1 MNQEKI
7 SIKNLQKNLRI
18 GKKYLVLFLN
28 LVYYSTRGFTS
39 YNKGNKVKKMENNST
54 KLIKILNRIPDIRQ
68 QSKVLHSLVDII
80 FIAIVATA

>member
-1 MNQEKI
+1 
-7 SIKNLQKNLRI
+7 
-18 GKKYLVLFLN
+18 
-28 LVYYSTRGFTS
+28 
-39 YNKGNKVKKMENNST
+39 MENNST